1 MSWEDDLLKETPRG
15 LTGGEDTVPG
25 ARWADPDAL
34 DERWTYDRSSF
45 FLGYRQGRN
54 IGCRDDRHV
63 LLVAGSRAGK
73 GVSLVI
79 PNLLLYE
86 GSVLAIDPKGELARA
101 TSKQRR
107 KLGEV
112 VILDPFNTTQA
123 PDRAKFNPLAEIDP
137 DSETA
142 VDDAA
147 RLAEAL
153 IIEEGGGD
161 KHWINGARELVKG
174 FILFALRQKDP
185 ALRTLVTVRNFFHVA
200 SAPDDAQPDLID
212 GDGEGKGKRSKTIPG
227 YRRVLRAMA
236 KQGDAFGG
244 LVAAIG
250 SSYDTKDER
259 ELAGLVSTADVQLA
273 FLDSPPL
280 RKCLSQSTFRLADL
294 KTKTT
299 TVFMCLPAGRMAT
312 HAKWLRAIIDLALV
326 MCENV
331 PHRRGRPPLLFVLD
345 EFPVLGHMRSIE
357 SAAGQIAGF
366 GVKLFTIVQD
376 LTQLQRF
383 YDRSWETFVGNAG
396 ASLFFGV
403 SDVTSLSY
411 VSDKIGTIGF
421 DLRRRTGA
429 SLDARMAGARAF
441 DEQFQLTK
449 LLEPHE
455 VELMF
460 AREKERLLV
469 LYPGVSPLILRR
481 AVYHRDPAFQ
491 GLS

>member
-1 MSWEDDLLKETPRG
+1 MPCARRATRYYRTMACQAPFLTPPIRILPSLQFKSPHESDFQIFTLPLSAFSLATFLLALPFRQNPLHTHAGVLVFLVWVRRAGALPNSAVARPPYPHTQAQPEGSPSARKPARQSATDGFRIGTRSIVVLRRRIGTLSSQQGRRGGGLMSWEDDLLKETPRG

-34 DERWTYDRSSF
+34 DARWAYDRSSF

-212 GDGEGKGKRSKTIPG
+212 GDGESKGKRSKTIPG

-259 ELAGLVSTADVQLA
+259 ELAGLVSTA
-273 FLDSPPL
+273 
-280 RKCLSQSTFRLADL
+280 
-294 KTKTT
+294 
-299 TVFMCLPAGRMAT
+299 
-312 HAKWLRAIIDLALV
+312 
-326 MCENV
+326 
-331 PHRRGRPPLLFVLD
+331 
-345 EFPVLGHMRSIE
+345 
-357 SAAGQIAGF
+357 
-366 GVKLFTIVQD
+366 
-376 LTQLQRF
+376 
-383 YDRSWETFVGNAG
+383 
-396 ASLFFGV
+396 
-403 SDVTSLSY
+403 
-411 VSDKIGTIGF
+411 
-421 DLRRRTGA
+421 
-429 SLDARMAGARAF
+429 
-441 DEQFQLTK
+441 
-449 LLEPHE
+449 
-455 VELMF
+455 
-460 AREKERLLV
+460 
-469 LYPGVSPLILRR
+469 
-481 AVYHRDPAFQ
+481 
-491 GLS
+491 